1 MYGGSFESRTVM
13 LTNARRDRGSHRIEI
28 SRFSKITRNTARVT
42 VHPCASPAS
51 PRLGTRRIVS
61 TPARKLRSF
70 LLFPTRACGRRSL
83 ISARAQLISYR

>member
-70 LLFPTRACGRRSL
+70 LLFPSL